1 MNNISDKS
9 VDMILCDLPYG
20 TIKCSWDIVIPFN
33 DYITLEVRK
42 KPKIFYKDDFLLWC
56 YKHGETDYNGAL
68 SYFEENKSIGLWTQY
83 ERIIKDNGAIVLFA
97 KEPFTTDLINSKRN
111 IFKYELICEKDK
123 PTDFALAN
131 KKPMCYHE
139 NIEVFYKKQLTYNK
153 QMIKREGKGTW
164 RYNFDISHDNRKI
177 QGTNKI
183 YTGKKT
189 KENYDI
195 KFKNPK
201 SVLYYDTGKRQQ
213 LLHPT
218 QKPLELCEWL
228 IKTYTDEGD
237 IVLDNCM
244 GSGTTGIAAL
254 RIGRKFI
261 GIEKEKQWFEI
272 AENKILEYTK

>member
-1 MNNISDKS
+1 
-9 VDMILCDLPYG
+9 
-20 TIKCSWDIVIPFN
+20 
-33 DYITLEVRK
+33 
-42 KPKIFYKDDFLLWC
+42 
-56 YKHGETDYNGAL
+56 
-68 SYFEENKSIGLWTQY
+68 
-83 ERIIKDNGAIVLFA
+83 
-97 KEPFTTDLINSKRN
+97 
-111 IFKYELICEKDK
+111 
-123 PTDFALAN
+123 
-131 KKPMCYHE
+131 MCYHE
-139 NIEVFYKKQLTYNK
+139 NIEVFYKKQPTYNK

-228 IKTYTDEGD
+228 IKTYTDEDD